1 MITEKAYAK
10 INLSLDITGK
20 LPDGYHSLETVMQ
33 TVTLYDDVTVRKSG
47 GISVSCGELSG
58 ENNLAFKAAKAF
70 FAHTGIAGGAEINIT
85 KRIPVCGGFGGGSAD
100 AAAVLRALDTLYG
113 TALCHDTL
121 CAIALTLGADVPFLI
136 RGGTALCTGKGEL
149 MTPVECR
156 APLYYCLCAP
166 HEGAST
172 AEMFARADGL
182 GIYGRHGVSMAD
194 ALRSGDVNA
203 VAYLLHNDFT
213 DICASFCPSTVFL
226 RAALTGC
233 GALASSLTGSGS
245 GCFGVFA
252 DLLCAENAA
261 RVIGAECF
269 ACAAAPALT

>member
-1 MITEKAYAK
+1 MTEKAYAK
-10 INLSLDITGK
+10 INLSLNITGK

-33 TVTLYDDVTVRKSG
+33 TVTLHDDVTVRESER
-47 GISVSCGELSG
+47 ISVSCGGLSG
-58 ENNLAFKAAKAF
+58 ENNLAYKAAKAF
-70 FAHTGIAGGAEINIT
+70 FAHTGIAGGAEIHIT

-113 TALCHDTL
+113 TSLGYEKL
-121 CAIALTLGADVPFLI
+121 CAVALTLGADVPFLI
-136 RGGTALCTGKGEL
+136 RGGTALCTGKGEI

-166 HEGAST
+166 HEGVST
-172 AEMFARADGL
+172 AEMFARADGA
-182 GIYGRHGVSMAD
+182 GIYGPRGGAMAE
-194 ALRSGDVNA
+194 ALRTGDVNA

-213 DICASFCPSTVFL
+213 DICASFCPSTVML
-226 RAALTGC
+226 RAALLGC

-252 DLLCAENAA
+252 DFSCAENAA

-269 ACAAAPALT
+269 ACAAAPA